1 MRFICKLIEEIQ
13 IKYLEKT
20 ILKMTPDK
28 LQKKMDRLERKYLN
42 IKKKYDKTV
51 VVYLSTDEIDTLE
64 RLEYQSEGDNLIRNV
79 YLQAVENKHLKRKLR
94 G

>member
-64 RLEYQSEGDNLIRNV
+64 RLECQSEGDNLIRNV
-79 YLQAVENKHLKRKLR
+79 YLQAIENKHLKRKLR

>member
-28 LQKKMDRLERKYLN
+28 LQKKMDRLERKYLS

-79 YLQAVENKHLKRKLR
+79 YLQAIENKHLKRKLR
-94 G
+94 D

>member
-79 YLQAVENKHLKRKLR
+79 YLQAIENKHLKRKLR

>member
-64 RLEYQSEGDNLIRNV
+64 RLEYQSEGDNLIRNI
-79 YLQAVENKHLKRKLR
+79 YLQAIENKHLKRKLR

>member
-28 LQKKMDRLERKYLN
+28 LQKKMDRLERKYLS

>member
-28 LQKKMDRLERKYLN
+28 LQKKMDRLERKYLS

-51 VVYLSTDEIDTLE
+51 VVYLSTDETDTLE